1 MQTLPAEIMDCIV
14 QKIITDNDPQEA
26 RPMDPQ
32 VIDTIDSHGNP
43 LAFQLRQGGGW
54 SPLCS
59 SGSDTIKVEARQMA
73 GHQKEAVIT
82 EGADGSAWRLTSDEG
97 KHLRGT
103 DLAPFP
109 LGFFNAGMQSDL
121 YGRIRT
127 LAAASGIDLG
137 AVEIRVA
144 NHYWLTGSFIHGT
157 GEGHADAPDI
167 DVHVQSGASTE
178 AIRALIA
185 TAMDASPA
193 VAFLRR
199 SLSGNTFAL
208 YINGRR
214 RSVGGV
220 ANSGS
225 ADAGDP
231 YRTYSK
237 APRPFDV
244 NARRDLIVKTGQV
257 EQGMSEPAPA
267 TVTNKLIRNI
277 IGEGKSVGSDGMYE
291 TDTWLGMPGTS
302 HFRLVS
308 DESGN
313 AAAPCGLAL
322 LSAGIAFCYMTQLSR
337 YIENMKMKIHGVRLV
352 QFNPYV
358 AGSAAAA
365 EPIDT
370 HLFLNGEAAD
380 ETHLQLLTIAARTCY
395 LHAAAK
401 TPTEPNLRIVHNG
414 QELVLAA

>member
-1 MQTLPAEIMDCIV
+1 
-14 QKIITDNDPQEA
+14 
-26 RPMDPQ
+26 MDPH
-32 VIDTIDSHGNP
+32 VTDTIDRHGDP
-43 LAFQLRQGGGW
+43 LAFRLRQGSGR
-54 SPLCS
+54 SSL
-59 SGSDTIKVEARQMA
+59 SGSGRDVIKVEARQLM
-73 GHQKEAVIT
+73 GHQKEAVVS
-82 EGADGSAWRLTSDEG
+82 EGAAGSAWRLTSDEG

-109 LGFFNAGMQSDL
+109 LGFFNAGLQSEL

-127 LAAASGIDLG
+127 LAAARGIGLG

-157 GEGHADAPDI
+157 GEGHAEAPDI
-167 DVHVQSGASTE
+167 DVHVQSGASTDT
-178 AIRALIA
+178 IKALMA
-185 TAMDASPA
+185 EAMDASPA
-193 VAFLRR
+193 IALLRTP
-199 SLSGNTFAL
+199 LSGNSFAL

-214 RSVGGV
+214 RTVEGV
-220 ANSGS
+220 ANSPS

-231 YRTYSK
+231 YRTYSR
-237 APRPFDV
+237 APRPLDSG
-244 NARRDLIVKTGQV
+244 ARRDLIEKTGQV
-257 EQGMSEPAPA
+257 EQGTAEPASP

-277 IGEGKSVGSDGMYE
+277 FGVGQSIGADGMYQ

-302 HFRLVS
+302 HFRLLS

-313 AAAPCGLAL
+313 AGAPCGLAL

-337 YIENMKMKIHGVRLV
+337 YIENMKMNIHGVRLV

-358 AGSAAAA
+358 AGPAAAA

-401 TPTEPNLRIVHNG
+401 TPTEPKLRIVHNG
-414 QELVLAA
+414 QDIARAA

>member
-1 MQTLPAEIMDCIV
+1 MDS
-14 QKIITDNDPQEA
+14 K
-26 RPMDPQ
+26 
-32 VIDTIDSHGNP
+32 VIDTIDGFGDP
-43 LAFQLRQGGGW
+43 LAFRLRDGRGR
-54 SPLCS
+54 SPLFG
-59 SGSDTIKVEARQMA
+59 SGRDAIKVEARQLA
-73 GHQKEAVIT
+73 GHQKEAVVT
-82 EGADGSAWRLTSDEG
+82 EGADGCVWRLTSDEG

-109 LGFFNAGMQSDL
+109 LGFFNAGLQSDL

-127 LAAASGIDLG
+127 LAAARGIELG
-137 AVEIRVA
+137 TVEIRVA
-144 NHYWLTGSFIHGT
+144 NHYWLTGSFIQGT
-157 GEGHADAPDI
+157 GEGHAEAPDI
-167 DVHVQSGASTE
+167 DVRVQSDASTE
-178 AIRALIA
+178 TIRALVA
-185 TAMDASPA
+185 AAMDASPA
-193 VAFLRR
+193 IAFLR
-199 SLSGNTFAL
+199 SPLSGNTFAL

-214 RSVGGV
+214 RTVEGV
-220 ANSGS
+220 ANSAS

-231 YRTYSK
+231 YRTYTQ
-237 APRPFDV
+237 APRPHDG
-244 NARRDLIVKTGQV
+244 NARCDLIEKTGQV
-257 EQGMSEPAPA
+257 EQGTPELASA

-277 IGEGKSVGSDGMYE
+277 IGEGKSAGGGGMYE

-358 AGSAAAA
+358 AGSTAAA

-395 LHAAAK
+395 LHAASK
-401 TPTEPNLRIVHNG
+401 THTEPKLRIVHNG
-414 QELVLAA
+414 QDIARAA